1 MGSRFRCV
9 LLAAVAV
16 GSLVPVSPALA
27 AEERRIEYHMEA
39 GDLGE
44 ALKTVSRLSGKEI
57 IFSEAVLGKT
67 APRLQGSFS
76 ADEAV
81 RLLLE
86 GSGLVAQYRKDV
98 IIIRGRSEPS
108 GDLSDRSAVQ
118 NEIVVT
124 GSRIRG
130 TEPASP
136 VVVSTKA
143 DIEMRGNTDLGSFA
157 RSLVQNYSGG
167 QNPGIAASGQGGSEN
182 VTSSS
187 ALNLRGLGADA
198 TLTLFNGH
206 RVAYDAISQGVDIT
220 AVPLAAIDRVEVV
233 TDGSSA
239 LYGSDAVGGVAN
251 VILLRDY
258 DGALIT
264 SRVGGATDG
273 GDVEK
278 QFNIVT
284 GARWASG
291 GLMTTFDYRHST
303 PITAGQR
310 SYTQTNH
317 PSETL
322 LNGHEQYSAVVAG
335 HQRLSDRVEFELDGQ
350 FSDRSN
356 AICINFTT
364 TDGCRVSGSDARA
377 STRSW
382 TIAPSLKVSVAN
394 SWQLRLVG
402 MIGESNVQT
411 VADTYYEDVFLDQAR
426 GRYNNQVRSLE
437 MAGEGPLFRLPGGTA
452 RLALG
457 GGLRN
462 TKLIVN
468 SIDLTGGTSTTIA
481 DFSVERET
489 RFAFA
494 EVSLPIIGESSG
506 VPPIERLI
514 LTGAVRYEDIQGVG
528 EVATPKLGVILAPAR
543 DLTVK
548 FSWGKSFKAP
558 TLYQSGQPRVGYSQ
572 NGTTDFFPGSPTPG
586 SVLYLAG
593 GNPNLRPERATNWT
607 ATVSVTPSVVPQLR
621 IDASYFHI
629 KYRDRVVTPIPSSYS
644 VAFDPRYSNY
654 VLTNPTR
661 QQVLDAISGVPIVYD
676 VGGGD
681 IENGNAVAIITNY
694 LQNAARQTIDGVD
707 IAANYTISLDTGNTF
722 RVTSSASYLRSE
734 QQLTSQQPVVDLA
747 GTIFRPPHWRSISS
761 IEWDRPEFS
770 LSSTFTYIGG
780 STDGRIQPTTKVG
793 SYKSVDVVAKV
804 TSLENSGPLKGFSAT
819 LSLLNIFNEK
829 PPYIRTTSAI
839 GYHYDSTNFPTVG
852 RFISLAISKTF

>member
-1 MGSRFRCV
+1 
-9 LLAAVAV
+9 
-16 GSLVPVSPALA
+16 
-27 AEERRIEYHMEA
+27 
-39 GDLGE
+39 
-44 ALKTVSRLSGKEI
+44 
-57 IFSEAVLGKT
+57 
-67 APRLQGSFS
+67 
-76 ADEAV
+76 
-81 RLLLE
+81 
-86 GSGLVAQYRKDV
+86 
-98 IIIRGRSEPS
+98 
-108 GDLSDRSAVQ
+108 
-118 NEIVVT
+118 VVT

-770 LSSTFTYIGG
+770 LS
-780 STDGRIQPTTKVG
+780 
-793 SYKSVDVVAKV
+793 
-804 TSLENSGPLKGFSAT
+804 
-819 LSLLNIFNEK
+819 
-829 PPYIRTTSAI
+829 
-839 GYHYDSTNFPTVG
+839 
-852 RFISLAISKTF
+852 RFRGQRVSIAGLRRD